1 MAIEIGKLGVYSE
14 VGTLNKVLIH
24 YPDKGIGG
32 VIPSKAQE
40 WLYEDIVHLER
51 MQKEYEYFR
60 KILLAYMDPDVLL
73 EWIKL
78 EQSGLTSKA
87 SPASVYSPD
96 FISSNKVIDTEE
108 LLADVLA
115 EPLIRLQL
123 VASVCAIEGTRH
135 VIQEYLADPK
145 ELSPKQLARVL
156 ITGILDETRLKD
168 SDSGLVFAP
177 IPNFLFTR
185 DIGITIGDYL
195 LLSKAARQS
204 RKRESILARYIAYYA
219 LFKGCPDKV
228 IEIANDHDAFLQ
240 EASIQESQDVTIE
253 GGDVMAIAPG
263 HLLIGFSERT
273 TPYACEKVIQTLF
286 KMNQCK
292 IKKISIVKLPR
303 MRAMMH
309 LDTVMT
315 QVSRNTWVLFK
326 QLVEHNGIDINR
338 ADIFEELGVPVP
350 KASNFAEVSQFVRKG
365 NIGNY
370 KINKKI
376 SSLKDLLMDISCND
390 YGCRPEEVQ
399 FIYSAQGNLL
409 HDEREQWTDSC
420 NVTAIKEGVVVGYDR
435 NDHTA
440 LGFEKAGYKPVL
452 IKEVIDLLAEKIR
465 QNPDFDIAAFLSQ
478 TVPEK
483 VLLMLPSAELSRA
496 RGGPHCM
503 TMPISRSHL

>member
-1 MAIEIGKLGVYSE
+1 MTIEIGKLGVYSE
-14 VGTLNKVLIH
+14 VGRLNKVLIH

-60 KILLAYMDPDVLL
+60 KILLAYMDPDVLVR
-73 EWIKL
+73 WIKL

-108 LLADVLA
+108 LLADILA

-145 ELSPKQLARVL
+145 ELSAKQLARVL

-195 LLSKAARQS
+195 LLSKTARQS

-219 LFKGCPDKV
+219 LFEGCPDKV
-228 IEIANDHDAFLQ
+228 IEISNDHDAFLQ
-240 EASIQESQDVTIE
+240 DALIQESQDVTIE

-326 QLVEHNGIDINR
+326 QLVEHNGIDENR
-338 ADIFEELGVPVP
+338 ADIFEELGVPIP
-350 KASNFAEVSQFVRKG
+350 KASNFAEVSQFIRKG

-370 KINKKI
+370 SVNKKI
-376 SSLKDLLMDISCND
+376 SSLRNLLMDISCND
-390 YGCRPEEVQ
+390 YGCKPEEVQ

-435 NDHTA
+435 NDQTA
-440 LGFEKAGYKPVL
+440 LGFEKAGYKAVL
-452 IKEVIDLLAEKIR
+452 IKGVIDLLAENVR
-465 QNPDFDIAAFLSQ
+465 QNPDLDVAAFLSQ
-478 TVPEK
+478 NVPEK

-503 TMPISRSHL
+503 TMPISRSNL